1 MQFLLRHRMR
11 NARCFRRFFATL
23 VMLGNDF
30 FICIPDRCLHIIARH
45 YFHQVYRMLYI
56 SIQRE
61 ELQDGIQDLRNA
73 MSVTAMVM
81 AFFPW
86 ILQGSFRQR

>member
-1 MQFLLRHRMR
+1 
-11 NARCFRRFFATL
+11 
-23 VMLGNDF
+23 MLGNDF
-30 FICIPDRCLHIIARH
+30 FICIPDRCLYIITRH

-73 MSVTAMVM
+73 MSVTTDGDGIFSHGFYREVSVSDNKTVTVSH
-81 AFFPW
+81 
-86 ILQGSFRQR
+86 LT